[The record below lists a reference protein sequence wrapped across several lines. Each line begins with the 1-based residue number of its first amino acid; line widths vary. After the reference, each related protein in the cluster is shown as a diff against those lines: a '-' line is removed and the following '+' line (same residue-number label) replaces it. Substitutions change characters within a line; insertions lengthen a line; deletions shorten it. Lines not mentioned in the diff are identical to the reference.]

1 MKYWNKDKRIRQEH
15 WFPVKCRGLRGT
27 EAYQALKRRLQNNPS
42 TGRFYVYYGSSTVW
56 FEHEKDAVWFAL
68 TM

>member
-15 WFPVKCRGLRGT
+15 WIPVQRNLGAESYAT
-27 EAYQALKRRLQNNPS
+27 VKRRLQNNPS

-56 FEHEKDAVWFAL
+56 FENEKDALWFML
-68 TM
+68 IQ